1 MTRMSSGGRPL
12 VLVVDDDP
20 GVRFTLSEV
29 LAEADVEVLQAAS
42 GDEALQRLADHE
54 VHLVV
59 TDLRMPG
66 MDGLELLSRI
76 KAERPSLLVVM
87 ITAHGSEAAAVQ
99 AMKLGAY
106 DYFAKPFEVEEV
118 LASVRRAT
126 AAVRL
131 DLENRRLRAELAL
144 GRRMVFRSLAMS
156 RVAELVDRVASR
168 EVTVLITGESGTGK
182 ELVAEALVA
191 ASPRADRPFLRFN
204 CAALPRD
211 LAEAE
216 LFGHSAGAF
225 TGATRARPG
234 LFRHADGGTLLLDE
248 VGELDPV
255 IQGKLLRVLQTGELK
270 PVGEDRATRTDV
282 RILAATH
289 RDLQAEVTAGRFR
302 EDLFYRLH
310 VVVIHLPPLRDRRDD
325 IEPLIDHF
333 LHKHAERFGLPRC
346 TLAPALRAELAGRE
360 YRGNVRE
367 LSNLVERAVALAPE
381 DGRIESLDLPGGET
395 AADGASGEGLGLRER
410 VDAFERGLILE
421 ELRRCG
427 GNRSEAARRLRIGR
441 VTLLDKLKKH
451 GIG

>member
-1 MTRMSSGGRPL
+1 MTGRPV

-42 GDEALQRLADHE
+42 GDEALQRLAEHE
-54 VHLVV
+54 VHLVI

-66 MDGLELLSRI
+66 MDGLELLARI
-76 KAERPSLLVVM
+76 KAERPALLTLM

-106 DYFAKPFEVEEV
+106 DYFAKPFEVEDV

-144 GRRMVFRSLAMS
+144 GRRMVFRSAAMS
-156 RVAELVDRVASR
+156 RVAELVDRVAGR

-191 ASPRADRPFLRFN
+191 ASPRASHAFLRFN
-204 CAALPRD
+204 CAALPHE

-234 LFRHADGGTLLLDE
+234 LFRQADGGTLLLDE

-255 IQGKLLRVLQTGELK
+255 IQGKLLRVLQTGEVK
-270 PVGEDRATRTDV
+270 PVGEDRAARTDV

-289 RDLQAEVTAGRFR
+289 RDLQAEVAAGRFR

-310 VVVIHLPPLRDRRDD
+310 VVVIHLPPLRDRRED
-325 IEPLIDHF
+325 IDPLIDHF
-333 LHKHAERFGLPRC
+333 LHKHAERFGLPRG
-346 TLAPALRAELAGRE
+346 TLLPALRAELAGRE

-367 LSNLVERAVALAPE
+367 LSNLIERAVALAPE
-381 DGRIESLDLPGGET
+381 DGRIDSLDLPGGET
-395 AADGASGEGLGLRER
+395 TADASGEGLGLKER

-421 ELRRCG
+421 ELRRCS

-441 VTLLDKLKKH
+441 VTLLDKLKRH
-451 GIG
+451 GIT